1 MAVCPHNKITL
12 GTCYLYIKISE
23 SQYLKGPCSKPNYAK
38 PMDAQGFFG
47 GESSQ
52 LRFNENY
59 PIWSDKEQK
68 NHRESHASHA
78 AYDET
83 SNFRRASAPQ

>member
-1 MAVCPHNKITL
+1 
-12 GTCYLYIKISE
+12 
-23 SQYLKGPCSKPNYAK
+23 
-38 PMDAQGFFG
+38 MDAQGFFG